1 MSWRYLASDLIEFQM
16 YYSPKKRY
24 WDPDQTPELPVKV
37 VAQILGVTP
46 ETVQDKKTSGKLLD
60 YRPESVRRHLLK
72 NHSRRVA
79 QAEKRRLRSMV
90 SNLRREISRLRKRLS
105 TFETNIAGR

>member
-1 MSWRYLASDLIEFQM
+1 MASDLIEFQM

-24 WDPDQTPELPVKV
+24 FDFDQTPELPVKV

-46 ETVQDKKTSGKLLD
+46 ETVHDKKSSGKLVD

-79 QAEKRRLRSMV
+79 QAEKRRLRSKV
-90 SNLRREISRLRKRLS
+90 SNLRWEIRRLRQRLS
-105 TFETNIAGR
+105 SL